1 MPKTQ
6 TATALATE
14 PKTHHGA
21 TATRETSPVLPV
33 PLPIPEF
40 DTAAHRKE
48 IAQVAYRLWLERADG
63 PGSPEQDWLQ
73 AEAEV
78 RARYMS

>member
-1 MPKTQ
+1 MPKTR
-6 TATALATE
+6 TAPVATE
-14 PKTHHGA
+14 PKAHRGA
-21 TATRETSPVLPV
+21 VTSNRKTTRALP
-33 PLPIPEF
+33 PPPIPDF
-40 DTAAHRKE
+40 DAAAHRKE

-78 RARYMS
+78 RSKYTR